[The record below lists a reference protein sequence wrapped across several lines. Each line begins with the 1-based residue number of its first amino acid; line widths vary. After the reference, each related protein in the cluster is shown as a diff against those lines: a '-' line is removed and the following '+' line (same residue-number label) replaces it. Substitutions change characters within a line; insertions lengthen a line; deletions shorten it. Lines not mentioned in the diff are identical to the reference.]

1 MIQLEHGKQNSPDF
15 TSLQHPFS
23 FRHLF
28 LLPRLWLAFW
38 KRKYGSD
45 IRICRSAGNF
55 VFAGYIIP
63 KKTANPL
70 RFEKDIFFGLMVGLL
85 WTLEIGL
92 NNLIMPPLPARDF
105 YDNVFWAVIAAAILV
120 YAGYRS
126 FQTNLKDGVLAGF
139 SSGLG
144 SGAVACATALLFIVF
159 GMRQLLSDPLNIIE
173 WSKRGAASNTPD
185 MSVYFAY
192 QTLAG
197 AILHLLILVLIMGL
211 FLGIVGGIIGKSLR
225 YLVKSFK

>member
-1 MIQLEHGKQNSPDF
+1 MASRILRILLLCSILLVSVIFFSYRGFGWPFGKEGTEGISVF
-15 TSLQHPFS
+15 AVLLVI
-23 FRHLF
+23 LF
-28 LLPRLWLAFW
+28 LQVLLSR
-38 KRKYGSD
+38 
-45 IRICRSAGNF
+45 
-55 VFAGYIIP
+55 

-92 NNLIMPPLPARDF
+92 NNLIIPPLPARDF

-159 GMRQLLSDPLNIIE
+159 GMRQLLSDPLNLIE

-197 AILHLLILVLIMGL
+197 AILHLLILGLIMGL